1 LSELVSTDGNFTIK
15 RTRDTLDIAEI
26 PEILDALSKILDDA
40 KDIAIAVAS
49 GNLTRMARDIPPEII
64 SIYEQILRIKK
75 EIED

>member
-1 LSELVSTDGNFTIK
+1 LSELVSTDGNFTVK
-15 RTRDTLDIAEI
+15 RTRDTLSIEEI